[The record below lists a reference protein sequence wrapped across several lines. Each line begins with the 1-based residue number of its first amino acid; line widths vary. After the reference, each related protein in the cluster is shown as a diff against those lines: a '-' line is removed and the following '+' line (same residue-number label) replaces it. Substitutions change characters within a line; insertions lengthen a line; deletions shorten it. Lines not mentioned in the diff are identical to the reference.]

1 MVENK
6 RLEIE
11 RRLNSFKYWLYKS
24 WVYKKEGLELIKK
37 EGLGIEKIIDE
48 ILDPLKS
55 NIRQEEIDKHIFGIN
70 LLKNNGNISEI
81 QHNNFI
87 KNLPNRKLVYTNN
100 NREIDSNGVWN
111 YVNKLNTNYSDIADI
126 LTELLIRSY
135 TNGSLTSKNIIN
147 SLLSKDSDEESKNIL
162 LKHKHKIPQL
172 FTTYLTSPM
181 ELLNF
186 TNNIKVNSDYGEK
199 LENNIIKKLKSNGAE
214 LLYQGGNGDFI
225 DMLLSVDFI
234 IKTKKGIS
242 TIQSKSNESQ
252 LDTFIIDYNNGK
264 HKAVDLVIYPKN
276 SKYVIFM
283 VKDNITKEID
293 K

>member
-11 RRLNSFKYWLYKS
+11 RRLNSFKYWLHKS
-24 WVYKKEGLELIKK
+24 WVYKKEGLELVKK
-37 EGLGIEKIIDE
+37 EGLGIEKIIDK

-81 QHNNFI
+81 QHNDFI

-100 NREIDSNGVWN
+100 NGEIDSNGVWK
-111 YVNKLNTNYSDIADI
+111 YVNKFNTNYSDIADI

-135 TNGSLTSKNIIN
+135 TNGSLNSKNIID

-199 LENNIIKKLKSNGAE
+199 LENNIIKKLKSDGAE

>member
-11 RRLNSFKYWLYKS
+11 RRLNSFKYWLYENK
-24 WVYKKEGLELIKK
+24 
-37 EGLGIEKIIDE
+37 GLGIEKIIDE
-48 ILDPLKS
+48 ILDPLKI
-55 NIRQEEIDKHIFGIN
+55 NIRQEEINKHIFGIN

-100 NREIDSNGVWN
+100 NREIDSNGVWD

-135 TNGSLTSKNIIN
+135 PEGDFVDFVGT
-147 SLLSKDSDEESKNIL
+147 LLSKDSDEESKNIL

-186 TNNIKVNSDYGEK
+186 TKNAVINSDYGEK

>member
-24 WVYKKEGLELIKK
+24 WVYKKEGLEIIKK

-126 LTELLIRSY
+126 LLIRSY
-135 TNGSLTSKNIIN
+135 TNGSLTSKNIID

>member
-11 RRLNSFKYWLYKS
+11 RRLNSFKYWLY
-24 WVYKKEGLELIKK
+24 EN

-48 ILDPLKS
+48 ILDPLKI
-55 NIRQEEIDKHIFGIN
+55 NIRQEEINKHIFGIN

-81 QHNNFI
+81 QYNNFI

-100 NREIDSNGVWN
+100 NREIDSNGVWD

-135 TNGSLTSKNIIN
+135 PEGDFVDFVGT
-147 SLLSKDSDEESKNIL
+147 LLSKDSDEESKNIL

-181 ELLNF
+181 ELFNF
-186 TNNIKVNSDYGEK
+186 TNNIEVNSSYGEK
-199 LENNIIKKLKSNGAE
+199 LENNIINKLKTKGAE

-252 LDTFIIDYNNGK
+252 LNKFIIGYNNGK

>member
-11 RRLNSFKYWLYKS
+11 RRLNSFKYWLYENK
-24 WVYKKEGLELIKK
+24 
-37 EGLGIEKIIDE
+37 GLGIEKIIDE
-48 ILDPLKS
+48 ILDPLKI
-55 NIRQEEIDKHIFGIN
+55 NIRQEEINKHIFGIN

-81 QHNNFI
+81 QYNNFI
-87 KNLPNRKLVYTNN
+87 KNLPNKKLVYTNN
-100 NREIDSNGVWN
+100 NREIDSNGVWD

-135 TNGSLTSKNIIN
+135 PEGDFVDFVGT
-147 SLLSKDSDEESKNIL
+147 LLSKDSDEESKNIL

-199 LENNIIKKLKSNGAE
+199 LENNIIKKLKSDGAE

>member
-1 MVENK
+1 
-6 RLEIE
+6 
-11 RRLNSFKYWLYKS
+11 
-24 WVYKKEGLELIKK
+24 
-37 EGLGIEKIIDE
+37 
-48 ILDPLKS
+48 
-55 NIRQEEIDKHIFGIN
+55 
-70 LLKNNGNISEI
+70 
-81 QHNNFI
+81 
-87 KNLPNRKLVYTNN
+87 
-100 NREIDSNGVWN
+100 
-111 YVNKLNTNYSDIADI
+111 
-126 LTELLIRSY
+126 
-135 TNGSLTSKNIIN
+135 
-147 SLLSKDSDEESKNIL
+147 
-162 LKHKHKIPQL
+162 
-172 FTTYLTSPM
+172 M

-186 TNNIKVNSDYGEK
+186 TNNIEVNSSYGEE
-199 LENNIIKKLKSNGAE
+199 LENNIINKLKTKGAE

-252 LDTFIIDYNNGK
+252 LNKFIIGYNNGK

>member
-11 RRLNSFKYWLYKS
+11 RRLNSFKYWLY
-24 WVYKKEGLELIKK
+24 EN

-48 ILDPLKS
+48 ILDPLKI
-55 NIRQEEIDKHIFGIN
+55 NIRQEEINKHIFGIN

-81 QHNNFI
+81 QYNNFI

-100 NREIDSNGVWN
+100 NREIDSNGVWD

-135 TNGSLTSKNIIN
+135 PEGDFVDFVGT
-147 SLLSKDSDEESKNIL
+147 LLSKDSDEESKNIL

-186 TNNIKVNSDYGEK
+186 TNNIEVNSSYGEE
-199 LENNIIKKLKSNGAE
+199 LENNIINKLKTKGAE

-252 LDTFIIDYNNGK
+252 LNKFIIGYNNGK

>member
-11 RRLNSFKYWLYKS
+11 RRLNSFKYWLYENK
-24 WVYKKEGLELIKK
+24 
-37 EGLGIEKIIDE
+37 GLGIEKIIDE
-48 ILDPLKS
+48 ILDPLKI
-55 NIRQEEIDKHIFGIN
+55 NIRQEEINKHIFGIN

-81 QHNNFI
+81 QYNNFI
-87 KNLPNRKLVYTNN
+87 KNLPNKKLVYTNN
-100 NREIDSNGVWN
+100 NREIDSNGVWD

-135 TNGSLTSKNIIN
+135 PEGDFVDFVGT
-147 SLLSKDSDEESKNIL
+147 LLSKDSDEESKNIL

-186 TNNIKVNSDYGEK
+186 TKNAVINSDYGEK
-199 LENNIIKKLKSNGAE
+199 LENNIIKKLKTKGGE

-252 LDTFIIDYNNGK
+252 LNKFIIDYNNGK

>member
-11 RRLNSFKYWLYKS
+11 RRLNSFKYWLHKS
-24 WVYKKEGLELIKK
+24 WVYKKEGLELVKK
-37 EGLGIEKIIDE
+37 EGLGIEKIIDK

-81 QHNNFI
+81 QHNDFI

-100 NREIDSNGVWN
+100 NGEIDSNGVWN

-135 TNGSLTSKNIIN
+135 TNGSLTSKIIID

-186 TNNIKVNSDYGEK
+186 TNNIEVNSDYGEK
-199 LENNIIKKLKSNGAE
+199 LENNIIKKLKSDGAE

>member
-100 NREIDSNGVWN
+100 NREIDSIGVWN

-135 TNGSLTSKNIIN
+135 TNGSLTSKNIID

>member
-11 RRLNSFKYWLYKS
+11 RRLNSFKYWLYENK
-24 WVYKKEGLELIKK
+24 GLW
-37 EGLGIEKIIDE
+37 IEKIIDE
-48 ILDPLKS
+48 ILDPLKI
-55 NIRQEEIDKHIFGIN
+55 NIRQEEINKHIFGIN

-81 QHNNFI
+81 QYNNFI
-87 KNLPNRKLVYTNN
+87 KNLPNKKLVYTNN
-100 NREIDSNGVWN
+100 NREIDSNGVWD

-135 TNGSLTSKNIIN
+135 PEGDFVDFVGT
-147 SLLSKDSDEESKNIL
+147 LLSKDSDEESKNIL

-186 TNNIKVNSDYGEK
+186 TKNAVINSDYGEK
-199 LENNIIKKLKSNGAE
+199 LENNIIKKLKTKGGE

-252 LDTFIIDYNNGK
+252 LNKFIIDYNNGK

>member
-11 RRLNSFKYWLYKS
+11 RRLNSFKYWLYENK
-24 WVYKKEGLELIKK
+24 
-37 EGLGIEKIIDE
+37 GLGIEKIIDE
-48 ILDPLKS
+48 ILDPLKI
-55 NIRQEEIDKHIFGIN
+55 NIRQEEINKHIFGIN

-81 QHNNFI
+81 QYNNFI
-87 KNLPNRKLVYTNN
+87 KNLPNKKLVYTNN
-100 NREIDSNGVWN
+100 NREIDSNGVWD

-135 TNGSLTSKNIIN
+135 PEGDFVDFVGT
-147 SLLSKDSDEESKNIL
+147 LLSKDSDEESKNIL

-186 TNNIKVNSDYGEK
+186 TKNAVINSDYGEK
-199 LENNIIKKLKSNGAE
+199 LENNIIKKLKTKGAE

-252 LDTFIIDYNNGK
+252 LNKFIIDYNNGK

>member
-48 ILDPLKS
+48 ILDPLKI
-55 NIRQEEIDKHIFGIN
+55 NIRQEEINKHIFGIN

-135 TNGSLTSKNIIN
+135 TNGSLTSKNIID

>member
-11 RRLNSFKYWLYKS
+11 RRLNSFKYWLHKS
-24 WVYKKEGLELIKK
+24 WVYKKEGLELVKK
-37 EGLGIEKIIDE
+37 EGLGIEKIIDK

-81 QHNNFI
+81 QHNDFI

-100 NREIDSNGVWN
+100 NGEIDSNGVWN

-135 TNGSLTSKNIIN
+135 TNGSLNSKNIID

-199 LENNIIKKLKSNGAE
+199 LENNIIKKLKSDGAE

>member
-135 TNGSLTSKNIIN
+135 TNGSLTSKNIID

-199 LENNIIKKLKSNGAE
+199 LENNIIIEK
-214 LLYQGGNGDFI
+214 
-225 DMLLSVDFI
+225 
-234 IKTKKGIS
+234 
-242 TIQSKSNESQ
+242 
-252 LDTFIIDYNNGK
+252 
-264 HKAVDLVIYPKN
+264 
-276 SKYVIFM
+276 
-283 VKDNITKEID
+283 
-293 K
+293 

>member
-11 RRLNSFKYWLYKS
+11 RRLNSFKYWLYENK
-24 WVYKKEGLELIKK
+24 
-37 EGLGIEKIIDE
+37 GLGIEKIIDE
-48 ILDPLKS
+48 ILDPLKI
-55 NIRQEEIDKHIFGIN
+55 NIRQEEINKHIFGIN

-135 TNGSLTSKNIIN
+135 TNGSLTSKNIID

>member
-135 TNGSLTSKNIIN
+135 TNGSLTSKNIID

-214 LLYQGGNGDFI
+214 LLYKCGNGDFI
-225 DMLLSVDFI
+225 DMLISVDFI

>member
-11 RRLNSFKYWLYKS
+11 RRLNSFKYWLHKS
-24 WVYKKEGLELIKK
+24 WVYKKEGLELVKK
-37 EGLGIEKIIDE
+37 EVLGIEKIIDK

-81 QHNNFI
+81 QHNDFI

-100 NREIDSNGVWN
+100 NGEIDSNGVWN

-135 TNGSLTSKNIIN
+135 TNGSLNSKNIID

-199 LENNIIKKLKSNGAE
+199 LENNIIKKLKSDGAE

>member
-48 ILDPLKS
+48 ILDPLKI
-55 NIRQEEIDKHIFGIN
+55 NIRQEEINKHIFGIN

-81 QHNNFI
+81 QYNNFI
-87 KNLPNRKLVYTNN
+87 KNLPNKKLVYTNN
-100 NREIDSNGVWN
+100 NREIDSNGVWD

-135 TNGSLTSKNIIN
+135 PEGDFVDFVGT
-147 SLLSKDSDEESKNIL
+147 LLSKDSDEESKNIL

-186 TNNIKVNSDYGEK
+186 TKNAVINSDYGEK
-199 LENNIIKKLKSNGAE
+199 LENNIIKKLKTKGAE

-252 LDTFIIDYNNGK
+252 LNKFIIDYNNGK

>member
-135 TNGSLTSKNIIN
+135 TNGSLTSKNIID

-252 LDTFIIDYNNGK
+252 LNKFIIDYNNGK

>member
-11 RRLNSFKYWLYKS
+11 RRLNSFKYWLY
-24 WVYKKEGLELIKK
+24 EN

-48 ILDPLKS
+48 VLDPLKI
-55 NIRQEEIDKHIFGIN
+55 NIRQEEINKHIFGIN

-81 QHNNFI
+81 QYNNFM

-100 NREIDSNGVWN
+100 NREIDSNGVWD

-135 TNGSLTSKNIIN
+135 PEGDFVDFVGT
-147 SLLSKDSDEESKNIL
+147 LLSKDSDEESKNIL

-186 TNNIKVNSDYGEK
+186 TNNIEVNSSYGEE
-199 LENNIIKKLKSNGAE
+199 LENNIINKLKTKGAE

-252 LDTFIIDYNNGK
+252 LNKFIIGYNNGK
-264 HKAVDLVIYPKN
+264 HKNHY
-276 SKYVIFM
+276 
-283 VKDNITKEID
+283 
-293 K
+293 

>member
-24 WVYKKEGLELIKK
+24 WVYKKEGLELVKK

-81 QHNNFI
+81 QHNDFI

-100 NREIDSNGVWN
+100 NREIDSNGVWD
-111 YVNKLNTNYSDIADI
+111 YVNKLNTNYSDISDI

-135 TNGSLTSKNIIN
+135 TNGSLTSKNIID

-186 TNNIKVNSDYGEK
+186 TNNIEVNSDYGEK
-199 LENNIIKKLKSNGAE
+199 LENKIIKKLKSDGAE

>member
-1 MVENK
+1 MKKEDINL
-6 RLEIE
+6 RL
-11 RRLNSFKYWLYKS
+11 RSFKFWLY
-24 WVYKKEGLELIKK
+24 ENDGLGLRQVVNDILEPLRKPISEDEIKK
-37 EGLGIEKIIDE
+37 HTVVADL
-48 ILDPLKS
+48 LKS
-55 NIRQEEIDKHIFGIN
+55 NGKIGEQEYQSFIDRVK
-70 LLKNNGNISEI
+70 KE
-81 QHNNFI
+81 
-87 KNLPNRKLVYTNN
+87 KLIYTNSDG
-100 NREIDSNGVWN
+100 ELDYNGSWD

-135 TNGSLTSKNIIN
+135 TNGSLTSKNIID

>member
-11 RRLNSFKYWLYKS
+11 RRLNSFKYWLHKS
-24 WVYKKEGLELIKK
+24 WVYKKEGLELVKK
-37 EGLGIEKIIDE
+37 EGLGIEKIIDK

-81 QHNNFI
+81 QYNDFI

-100 NREIDSNGVWN
+100 NGEIDSNGVWN

-135 TNGSLTSKNIIN
+135 TNGSLTSKNIID

-186 TNNIKVNSDYGEK
+186 TNNIEVNSSYGEE
-199 LENNIIKKLKSNGAE
+199 LENNIINKLKTKGAE

>member
-81 QHNNFI
+81 QHNDFI

-135 TNGSLTSKNIIN
+135 TNGSLTSKNIID

-186 TNNIKVNSDYGEK
+186 TNNIEVNSDYGEK
-199 LENNIIKKLKSNGAE
+199 LENNIIKKLKSDGAE

>member
-11 RRLNSFKYWLYKS
+11 RRLNSFKYWLYENK
-24 WVYKKEGLELIKK
+24 
-37 EGLGIEKIIDE
+37 GLGIEKIIDE
-48 ILDPLKS
+48 ILDPLKI

-81 QHNNFI
+81 QYNNFI
-87 KNLPNRKLVYTNN
+87 KNLPNKKLVYTNN

-135 TNGSLTSKNIIN
+135 PEGDFVDFVGT
-147 SLLSKDSDEESKNIL
+147 LLSKDSDEESKNIL

>member
-135 TNGSLTSKNIIN
+135 TNGSLTSKNIID

-186 TNNIKVNSDYGEK
+186 TNNIEVNSDYGEK

>member
-11 RRLNSFKYWLYKS
+11 RRLNYWLYKS

-135 TNGSLTSKNIIN
+135 TNGSLTSKNIID

>member
-24 WVYKKEGLELIKK
+24 WVYKKEGLELVKK

-81 QHNNFI
+81 QHNDFI

-100 NREIDSNGVWN
+100 NREIDSNGVWD

-135 TNGSLTSKNIIN
+135 TNGSLTSKNIID

-186 TNNIKVNSDYGEK
+186 TNNIEVNSDYGEK

>member
-81 QHNNFI
+81 QYNNFI
-87 KNLPNRKLVYTNN
+87 KNLPNKKLVYTNN
-100 NREIDSNGVWN
+100 NREIDSNGVWD

-135 TNGSLTSKNIIN
+135 PEGDFVDFVGT
-147 SLLSKDSDEESKNIL
+147 LLSKDSDEESKNIL

-186 TNNIKVNSDYGEK
+186 TNNIEVNSDYGEK

>member
-11 RRLNSFKYWLYKS
+11 RRLNSFKYWLYENK
-24 WVYKKEGLELIKK
+24 
-37 EGLGIEKIIDE
+37 GLGIEKIIDK
-48 ILDPLKS
+48 ILDPLKI
-55 NIRQEEIDKHIFGIN
+55 NIRQEEINKHIFGIN

-81 QHNNFI
+81 QYNNFI
-87 KNLPNRKLVYTNN
+87 KNLPNKKLVYTNN
-100 NREIDSNGVWN
+100 NREIDSNGVWD

-135 TNGSLTSKNIIN
+135 PEGDFVDFVGT
-147 SLLSKDSDEESKNIL
+147 LLSKDSDEESKNIL

-186 TNNIKVNSDYGEK
+186 TKNAVINSDYGEK
-199 LENNIIKKLKSNGAE
+199 LENNIIKKLKTKGAE

-252 LDTFIIDYNNGK
+252 LNKFIIDYNNGK

>member
-11 RRLNSFKYWLYKS
+11 RRLNSFKYWLYENK
-24 WVYKKEGLELIKK
+24 
-37 EGLGIEKIIDE
+37 GLGIEKIIDE
-48 ILDPLKS
+48 ILDPLKI
-55 NIRQEEIDKHIFGIN
+55 NIRQEEINKHIFGIN

-81 QHNNFI
+81 QYNNFI
-87 KNLPNRKLVYTNN
+87 KNLPNKKLVYTNN
-100 NREIDSNGVWN
+100 NREIDSNGVWD

-135 TNGSLTSKNIIN
+135 PEGDFVDFVGT
-147 SLLSKDSDEESKNIL
+147 LLSKDSDEESKNIL

-186 TNNIKVNSDYGEK
+186 TKNAVINSDYGEK
-199 LENNIIKKLKSNGAE
+199 LENNIIKKLKTKGAE

>member
-135 TNGSLTSKNIIN
+135 TNGSLTSKNIID

>member
-81 QHNNFI
+81 QYNNFI
-87 KNLPNRKLVYTNN
+87 KNLPNKKLVYTNN
-100 NREIDSNGVWN
+100 NREIDSNGVWD

-135 TNGSLTSKNIIN
+135 PEGDFVDFVGT
-147 SLLSKDSDEESKNIL
+147 LLSKDSDEESKNIL

>member
-11 RRLNSFKYWLYKS
+11 RRLNSFKYWLYENK
-24 WVYKKEGLELIKK
+24 
-37 EGLGIEKIIDE
+37 GLGIEKIIDK
-48 ILDPLKS
+48 ILDPLKI
-55 NIRQEEIDKHIFGIN
+55 NIRQEEINKHIFGIN

-81 QHNNFI
+81 QYNNFI
-87 KNLPNRKLVYTNN
+87 KNLPNKKLVYTNN
-100 NREIDSNGVWN
+100 NREIDSNGVWD

-135 TNGSLTSKNIIN
+135 PEGDFVDFVGT
-147 SLLSKDSDEESKNIL
+147 LLSKDSDEESKNIL

-186 TNNIKVNSDYGEK
+186 TKNAVINSDYGEK
-199 LENNIIKKLKSNGAE
+199 LENNIIKKLKTKGAE

-252 LDTFIIDYNNGK
+252 LNKFIIDYNNGK
-264 HKAVDLVIYPKN
+264 HKAVDLVIYLKN